1 MTSTWRRRKSWQ
13 GYLLTRL
20 SAGYTGRPD
29 TLDSKILMLWVGRA
43 ITPYLWY
50 STGGVNTVQP
60 KHVALS
66 DALITTVGSAVL
78 TEFSQVFWVEMW
90 QCEGHNM
97 IHILLIKTIQ
107 WPFMP
112 SEEAPAFS
120 IHSGFSF
127 HLICNLTLET
137 HSSGSDF
144 LSPIFYYVLH
154 VV

>member
-1 MTSTWRRRKSWQ
+1 
-13 GYLLTRL
+13 
-20 SAGYTGRPD
+20 
-29 TLDSKILMLWVGRA
+29 MLWVGRA

-107 WPFMP
+107 
-112 SEEAPAFS
+112 
-120 IHSGFSF
+120 
-127 HLICNLTLET
+127 
-137 HSSGSDF
+137 
-144 LSPIFYYVLH
+144 
-154 VV
+154 